1 VQHGTATWAELPSI
15 SLRYS
20 LSGTGPRSLVLLH
33 ELGGSL
39 DSFDGV
45 LPLLE
50 HRFRILR
57 YDQRGAGQSEKP
69 RARFTMEDH
78 AADLAGLLAATGLL
92 PPILL
97 AGIAAGCAIA
107 VMHALAAPAV
117 TAGLLLCAPAL
128 HVAPDRQAYLQERS
142 DRAVAAGMRAVEEA
156 SLSRSYP
163 PALRGDA
170 AVFARCRAGFLAND
184 PVCYA
189 HANLALAGSRLGP
202 HLAGLAVPCQVLAGR
217 HDLLRPP
224 DEVQATAASIP
235 GAGFAVVDSGHLM
248 AVQAPAA
255 VAAAILTLAERTA
268 PAGVGETMA

>member
-1 VQHGTATWAELPSI
+1 
-15 SLRYS
+15 

-39 DSFDGV
+39 NSFDGV

-50 HRFRILR
+50 QRFRILR
-57 YDQRGAGQSEKP
+57 YDQRGAGLSEKP
-69 RARFTMEDH
+69 RAPFGMADH
-78 AADLAGLLAATGLL
+78 AADLAGLLAATGLA
-92 PPILL
+92 PPVLL
-97 AGIAAGCAIA
+97 TGVAAGCAIA
-107 VMHALAAPAV
+107 VLHALATPAA

-128 HVAPDRQAYLQERS
+128 DVAPDRRAYLQERS
-142 DRAVAAGMRAVEEA
+142 DQAVAEGMRAVEEA

-170 AVFARCRAGFLAND
+170 GAFARYRAGFLAND

-189 HANLALAGSRLGP
+189 HANLALAGAGLGP
-202 HLAGLAVPCQVLAGR
+202 HLAGLAVPCQVLAGQ

-224 DEVQATAASIP
+224 GEVQAVGAAIP

-255 VAAAILTLAERTA
+255 VAAAILSLSERIGAPLA
-268 PAGVGETMA
+268 